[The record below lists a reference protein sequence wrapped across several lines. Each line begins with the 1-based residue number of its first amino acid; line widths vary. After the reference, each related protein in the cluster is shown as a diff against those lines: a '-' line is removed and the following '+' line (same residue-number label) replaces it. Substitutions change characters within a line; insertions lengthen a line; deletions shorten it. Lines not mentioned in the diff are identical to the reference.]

1 MENRKTSS
9 RKRVYAQ
16 SATKTRIPFL
26 GGRPKRDTAV
36 DRDDLVNLAILL
48 NVCKTVDEL
57 LESL

>member
-1 MENRKTSS
+1 M
-9 RKRVYAQ
+9 YAQ